1 MLISSLMLALP
12 LIVLGALSARAV
24 ARRDAHKVE
33 ELAKRGV
40 DPKQPQF
47 VTLRFVFPALAST
60 EEFAMHLASEYE
72 CAIDPGAVTGQVPG
86 ENEPRTIDGFI
97 LRATKA
103 MVLDPNELRQLGVK
117 LSVLANA
124 NSGYYMGWELARV
137 EQQ

>member
-1 MLISSLMLALP
+1 MLISSLVLALP

-24 ARRDAHKVE
+24 ARRNARKVE
-33 ELAKRGV
+33 ELSKHGI
-40 DPKQPQF
+40 DLEQPQL
-47 VTLRFVFPALAST
+47 VSLRFVFRASASA
-60 EEFAMHLASEYE
+60 EEFAKHLANEYD
-72 CAIDPGAVTGQVPG
+72 CSIDPGAVTGQVPG

-103 MVLDPNELRQLGVK
+103 IVLDPNELRRLGMK

-124 NSGYYMGWELARV
+124 NSGYYMGWEVARV